1 MGFSIVKHRLVGD
14 GVIRVDCVKNT
25 QVIAG
30 PDMIILHYTAG
41 ASVMSSARYLARPDV
56 AASAHLVIGR
66 AGEVVQLVP
75 FNIVAWHAG
84 RSRYAGRSG
93 LNYCSLGIELDNL
106 GQLRQEGGK
115 FVAECGVV
123 VSFEDVYVDESGREK
138 TYWHKYTKVQE
149 RVLAEVCGV
158 LTNCY
163 PIDEIVGHSDVT
175 ERKVDPGPAL
185 RLPDWMRYY

>member
-56 AASAHLVIGR
+56 GASAHLVIGR

-84 RSRYAGRSG
+84 RSRYAGRIG

-138 TYWHKYTKVQE
+138 LIGISIL
-149 RVLAEVCGV
+149 RC
-158 LTNCY
+158 
-163 PIDEIVGHSDVT
+163 
-175 ERKVDPGPAL
+175 RKGCWQRCAGF
-185 RLPDWMRYY
+185 